1 MFVRS
6 QAKLILE
13 LNLLITQNGF
23 SAVKNVGLQFQ
34 KKITILMEELENHNS
49 IQRRKGIDKHPKI
62 KRNKST
68 YYMANFSSKEIES
81 QYNLFKKLLS
91 DRINYKEVL
100 EAIKKLFVSI

>member
-1 MFVRS
+1 
-6 QAKLILE
+6 
-13 LNLLITQNGF
+13 
-23 SAVKNVGLQFQ
+23 
-34 KKITILMEELENHNS
+34 MEELENHNS

-62 KRNKST
+62 KRNKFT

-100 EAIKKLFVSI
+100 EAIKKDISYIPFELKKNLKRKIFLYRVKRVKMISI